1 MGRKMIPDKYQEYV
15 TSNIE
20 FPKECPVCHG
30 ELNVL
35 DNGMVCCVNPACP
48 QKIVHKFANFFDVLA
63 VDGAGDSCVSALVN
77 EGGMKRIPELI
88 SDAVSGG
95 NGLSMAMKSQVN
107 GAKLRKNMLGAMNEP
122 ISMSK
127 FLSLF
132 DFDGFSEAKLS
143 GLEALEVFSE
153 WYDNPLSTMATLRS
167 YTPAKMAMLVIH
179 GFSAYEVKLN
189 LFTQMFELLDEITGT
204 LELGTFTFKR
214 PVEMDA
220 LGGLSFCFTGAMEY
234 NRDDLERTVKAFG
247 GQVKGSVSAKLDY
260 LVQAD
265 ENSTSTKS
273 KKAKQLGVKII
284 TPEKFFT
291 LLKENGVNTIL

>member
-1 MGRKMIPDKYQEYV
+1 MIPEKYKEYV
-15 TSNIE
+15 ASNIA

-35 DNGMVCCVNPACP
+35 DNGMVCCVNPSCP

-63 VDGAGDSCVSALVN
+63 IDGAGDSCVSALVN
-77 EGGMKRIPELI
+77 EVGMKKIPELI

-95 NGLSMAMKSQVN
+95 NGLAKAMNSQVN
-107 GAKLRKNMLGAMNEP
+107 GAKLRKNMLAAMNEP

-143 GLEALEVFSE
+143 GLERLEVFGG
-153 WYDNPLSTMATLRS
+153 WYDNPISTLATIRS
-167 YTPAKMAMLVIH
+167 YTPEKLAMLVIP

-189 LFTQMFELLDEITGT
+189 LFAQMFDAIDEITGT
-204 LELGTFTFKR
+204 VELGKFTFKKS
-214 PVEMDA
+214 VEMDA

-247 GQVKGSVSAKLDY
+247 GLVKGSVSAKLDY

-284 TPEKFFT
+284 TPEKFFA
-291 LLKENGVNTIL
+291 LLKEKGVNTIL

>member
-1 MGRKMIPDKYQEYV
+1 MIPEKYKEYV
-15 TSNIE
+15 ASNIA

-30 ELNVL
+30 ELKVL

-48 QKIVHKFANFFDVLA
+48 QKIVHKFANFFEVLA
-63 VDGAGDSCVSALVN
+63 VDGAGESCVSALVN
-77 EGGMKRIPELI
+77 EVGMKRIPELI
-88 SDAVSGG
+88 SDAISGG
-95 NGLSMAMKSQVN
+95 NGLSAAMNSQVN
-107 GAKLRKNMLGAMNEP
+107 GAKLRKNMLAAMNEP

-143 GLEALEVFSE
+143 GLERLEVFGG
-153 WYDNPLSTMATLRS
+153 WYDNPLGTLATLRS
-167 YTPAKMAMLVIH
+167 YTPEKLSMLVIP

-189 LFTQMFELLDEITGT
+189 LFTQMFDCLDEITGT
-204 LELGTFTFKR
+204 VEMGKFTFKR
-214 PVEMDA
+214 SVEMDA

-234 NRDDLERTVKAFG
+234 NRDDLERTVKAYG
-247 GQVKGSVSAKLDY
+247 GLVKGSVSAKLDY

-284 TPEKFFT
+284 TPEKFFA
-291 LLKENGVNTIL
+291 LLKEKGVNTIL

>member
-1 MGRKMIPDKYQEYV
+1 MVPEKYKEYV
-15 TSNIE
+15 ASNIE

-35 DNGMVCCVNPACP
+35 DNGMVCCVNPSCP
-48 QKIVHKFANFFDVLA
+48 QKIVHKLANFFDVLA
-63 VDGAGDSCVSALVN
+63 IDGAGESCVSALVN
-77 EGGMKRIPELI
+77 EVGMKRIPELI
-88 SDAVSGG
+88 SDAISGG
-95 NGLSMAMKSQVN
+95 NGLSAAMKSQVN
-107 GAKLRKNMLGAMNEP
+107 GAKLRKNMLSAMNEP

-143 GLEALEVFSE
+143 GLERLEVFGG
-153 WYDNPLSTMATLRS
+153 WYDNPLGTLATLRS
-167 YTPAKMAMLVIH
+167 YTPEKLSMLAIP

-189 LFTQMFELLDEITGT
+189 LFTQVFDCLDEITGT
-204 LELGTFTFKR
+204 VEMGKFTFKKS
-214 PVEMDA
+214 VEMDA

-234 NRDDLERTVKAFG
+234 NRDDLERTVKAYG
-247 GQVKGSVSAKLDY
+247 GLVKGSVSAKLDY

-284 TPEKFFT
+284 TPEKFFA
-291 LLKENGVNTIL
+291 LLKEKGVNTIL

>member
-1 MGRKMIPDKYQEYV
+1 MVPEKYKEYV
-15 TSNIE
+15 ASNIA
-20 FPKECPVCHG
+20 FPTECPVCHS

-35 DNGMVCCVNPACP
+35 DNGMVCCVNQSCP
-48 QKIVHKFANFFDVLA
+48 QKIVHKFANFFDVLE
-63 VDGAGDSCVSALVN
+63 VDGAGESCVSALVN
-77 EGGMKRIPELI
+77 ECCMKRIPEVI
-88 SDAVSGG
+88 SDAIFHGASI
-95 NGLSMAMKSQVN
+95 SMAMKSQVN
-107 GAKLRKNMLGAMNEP
+107 GAKLCKNLLAALAKP

-143 GLEALEVFSE
+143 GLETLELFGG
-153 WYDNPLSTMATLRS
+153 WYENPLSTMATFHS
-167 YTPAKMAMLVIH
+167 FTPEKLATLSIS

-189 LFTQMFELLDEITGT
+189 LFTQMLDAYDEIVAV
-204 LELGTFTFKR
+204 LEMGKFTFKK

-220 LGGLSFCFTGAMEY
+220 LGGMSFCFTGAMEY
-234 NRDDLERTVKAFG
+234 NRDDLERTVKTYG

-284 TPEKFFT
+284 TPEKFFA
-291 LLKENGVNTIL
+291 LLKEKGVNSIL

>member
-1 MGRKMIPDKYQEYV
+1 MIPEKYKEYV
-15 TSNIE
+15 TSDIA

-35 DNGMVCCVNPACP
+35 DNGMVCCVNPSCP

-63 VDGAGDSCVSALVN
+63 IDGAGDSCVSALVN
-77 EGGMKRIPELI
+77 EVGMKKIPELI

-95 NGLSMAMKSQVN
+95 NGLSKAMNSQVN
-107 GAKLRKNMLGAMNEP
+107 GAKLRKNMLAAMNEP

-143 GLEALEVFSE
+143 GLERLEAFGG
-153 WYDNPLSTMATLRS
+153 WYDNPMSTLATIRS
-167 YTPAKMAMLVIH
+167 YTPEKLAMLVIP

-189 LFTQMFELLDEITGT
+189 LFTQVFDAIDEITET
-204 LELGTFTFKR
+204 VELGKFTFKKS
-214 PVEMDA
+214 VEMDA

-247 GQVKGSVSAKLDY
+247 GLVKGSVSAKLDY

-284 TPEKFFT
+284 TPEKFFG
-291 LLKENGVNTIL
+291 LLKEKGVNTIL

>member
-1 MGRKMIPDKYQEYV
+1 MVPEKYKEYV
-15 TSNIE
+15 ASNIE

-35 DNGMVCCVNPACP
+35 DNGMVCCVNPSCP
-48 QKIVHKFANFFDVLA
+48 QKIVHKLANFFDVLA
-63 VDGAGDSCVSALVN
+63 IDGAGESCVSALVN
-77 EGGMKRIPELI
+77 EVGMKRIPELI
-88 SDAVSGG
+88 SDAISGG
-95 NGLSMAMKSQVN
+95 NGLSAAMKSQVN
-107 GAKLRKNMLGAMNEP
+107 GAKLRKNMLAAMNEP

-143 GLEALEVFSE
+143 GLERLEVFGG
-153 WYDNPLSTMATLRS
+153 WYDNPLGTLATLRS
-167 YTPAKMAMLVIH
+167 YTPEKLAMLVIP

-189 LFTQMFELLDEITGT
+189 LFTQMFDCLDEITGT
-204 LELGTFTFKR
+204 VEMGKFTFKKS
-214 PVEMDA
+214 VEMDA

-234 NRDDLERTVKAFG
+234 NRDDLERTVKAYG
-247 GQVKGSVSAKLDY
+247 GLVKGSVSAKLDY

-284 TPEKFFT
+284 TPEKFFA
-291 LLKENGVNTIL
+291 LLKEKGVNTIL

>member
-1 MGRKMIPDKYQEYV
+1 MIPEKYKEYV
-15 TSNIE
+15 ASNIA

-35 DNGMVCCVNPACP
+35 DNGMVCCVNPSCP

-63 VDGAGDSCVSALVN
+63 IDGAGDSCVSALVN
-77 EGGMKRIPELI
+77 EVGMKKIPELI

-95 NGLSMAMKSQVN
+95 NGLSKAMNSQVN
-107 GAKLRKNMLGAMNEP
+107 GAKLRKNMLAAMNEP

-143 GLEALEVFSE
+143 GLERLEVFGG
-153 WYDNPLSTMATLRS
+153 WYDNPMSTLATIRS
-167 YTPAKMAMLVIH
+167 YTPEKLAMLVIP

-189 LFTQMFELLDEITGT
+189 LFTQMFDAIDEITGT
-204 LELGTFTFKR
+204 VELGKFTFKKS
-214 PVEMDA
+214 VEMDA

-247 GQVKGSVSAKLDY
+247 GLVKGSVSAKLDY

-284 TPEKFFT
+284 TPEKFFA
-291 LLKENGVNTIL
+291 LLKEKGVNTIL

>member
-1 MGRKMIPDKYQEYV
+1 MVPEKYKEYV
-15 TSNIE
+15 ASNIE

-35 DNGMVCCVNPACP
+35 DNGMVCCVNPSCP

-63 VDGAGDSCVSALVN
+63 IDGAGESCVSALVN
-77 EGGMKRIPELI
+77 EVGMKRIPELI
-88 SDAVSGG
+88 SDAISGG
-95 NGLSMAMKSQVN
+95 NGLSAAMKSQVN
-107 GAKLRKNMLGAMNEP
+107 GAKLRKNMLAAMNEP

-143 GLEALEVFSE
+143 GLERLEVFGG
-153 WYDNPLSTMATLRS
+153 WYDNPLGTLATLRS
-167 YTPAKMAMLVIH
+167 YTPEKLSMLVIP

-189 LFTQMFELLDEITGT
+189 LFTQVFDCLDEITGT
-204 LELGTFTFKR
+204 VEMGKFTFKKS
-214 PVEMDA
+214 VEMDA
-220 LGGLSFCFTGAMEY
+220 LGGMSFCFTGAMEY
-234 NRDDLERTVKAFG
+234 NRDDLERTVKAYG
-247 GQVKGSVSAKLDY
+247 GLVKGSVSAKLDY

-284 TPEKFFT
+284 TPEKFFA

>member
-1 MGRKMIPDKYQEYV
+1 MIPEKYKEYV
-15 TSNIE
+15 ASNIA

-35 DNGMVCCVNPACP
+35 DNGMVCCVNPSCP

-63 VDGAGDSCVSALVN
+63 IDGAGDSCVSALVN
-77 EGGMKRIPELI
+77 EVGMKKIPELI
-88 SDAVSGG
+88 YDAVSGG
-95 NGLSMAMKSQVN
+95 NGLAKAMNSQVN
-107 GAKLRKNMLGAMNEP
+107 GAKLRKNMLAAMNEP

-143 GLEALEVFSE
+143 GLERLEVFGG
-153 WYDNPLSTMATLRS
+153 WYDNPMSTLATIRS
-167 YTPAKMAMLVIH
+167 YTPEKLAMLVIP

-189 LFTQMFELLDEITGT
+189 LFTQMFDAIDEITGT
-204 LELGTFTFKR
+204 VELGKFTFKKS
-214 PVEMDA
+214 VEMDA

-247 GQVKGSVSAKLDY
+247 GLVKGSVSAKLDY

-284 TPEKFFT
+284 TPEKFFA
-291 LLKENGVNTIL
+291 LLKEKGVNTIL

>member
-1 MGRKMIPDKYQEYV
+1 MIPEKYKEYV
-15 TSNIE
+15 ASNIA

-35 DNGMVCCVNPACP
+35 DNGMVCCVNPSCP

-63 VDGAGDSCVSALVN
+63 IDGAGDSCVSSLVN
-77 EGGMKRIPELI
+77 EVGMKKIPELI

-95 NGLSMAMKSQVN
+95 NGLSKAMNSQVN
-107 GAKLRKNMLGAMNEP
+107 GAKLRKNMLAAMNEP

-143 GLEALEVFSE
+143 GLERLEVFGG
-153 WYDNPLSTMATLRS
+153 WYDNPMSTLATIRS
-167 YTPAKMAMLVIH
+167 YTPEKLAMLVIP

-189 LFTQMFELLDEITGT
+189 LFTQMFDAIDEITGT
-204 LELGTFTFKR
+204 VELGKFTFKKS
-214 PVEMDA
+214 VEMDA

-247 GQVKGSVSAKLDY
+247 GLVKGSVSAKLDY

-284 TPEKFFT
+284 TPEKFFA
-291 LLKENGVNTIL
+291 LLKEKGVNTIL

>member
-1 MGRKMIPDKYQEYV
+1 MIPEKYKEYV
-15 TSNIE
+15 ASNIA

-30 ELNVL
+30 ELKVL
-35 DNGMVCCVNPACP
+35 DNGMVCCVKPACP
-48 QKIVHKFANFFDVLA
+48 QKIVHKFANFFEVLA
-63 VDGAGDSCVSALVN
+63 VDGAGESCVSALVN
-77 EGGMKRIPELI
+77 EVGMKRIPELI
-88 SDAVSGG
+88 SDAISGG
-95 NGLSMAMKSQVN
+95 NGLSAAMKSQVN
-107 GAKLRKNMLGAMNEP
+107 GAKLRKNMLAAMNEP

-143 GLEALEVFSE
+143 GLERLEVFGG
-153 WYDNPLSTMATLRS
+153 WYDNPLGTLATLRS
-167 YTPAKMAMLVIH
+167 YTPEKLSMLVIP

-189 LFTQMFELLDEITGT
+189 LFTQMFDCLDEITGT
-204 LELGTFTFKR
+204 VEMGKFTFKKS
-214 PVEMDA
+214 VEMDA

-234 NRDDLERTVKAFG
+234 NRDDLERTVKAYG
-247 GQVKGSVSAKLDY
+247 GLVKGSVSAKLDY

-284 TPEKFFT
+284 TPEKFFA
-291 LLKENGVNTIL
+291 LLKEKGVNTIL

>member
-1 MGRKMIPDKYQEYV
+1 MIPEKYKEYV
-15 TSNIE
+15 TSNIA

-35 DNGMVCCVNPACP
+35 DNGMVCCVNPSCP

-63 VDGAGDSCVSALVN
+63 IDGAGDSCVSALVN
-77 EGGMKRIPELI
+77 EVGMKKIPELI

-95 NGLSMAMKSQVN
+95 NGLSKAMNSQVN
-107 GAKLRKNMLGAMNEP
+107 GAKLRKNMLAAMNEP

-143 GLEALEVFSE
+143 GLERLEVFGG
-153 WYDNPLSTMATLRS
+153 WYDNPMSTLATIRS
-167 YTPAKMAMLVIH
+167 YTPEKLAMLVIP

-189 LFTQMFELLDEITGT
+189 LFTQMFDAIDEITGT
-204 LELGTFTFKR
+204 VELGKFTFKKS
-214 PVEMDA
+214 VEMDV

-247 GQVKGSVSAKLDY
+247 GLVKGSVSAKLDY

-284 TPEKFFT
+284 TPEKFFG
-291 LLKENGVNTIL
+291 LLKEKGVNTIL

>member
-1 MGRKMIPDKYQEYV
+1 MVPEKYKEYV
-15 TSNIE
+15 ASNIE

-35 DNGMVCCVNPACP
+35 DNGMVCCVNPSCP

-63 VDGAGDSCVSALVN
+63 IDGAGESCVSALVN
-77 EGGMKRIPELI
+77 EVGMKRIPELI
-88 SDAVSGG
+88 SDAISGG
-95 NGLSMAMKSQVN
+95 NGLSAAMKSQVN
-107 GAKLRKNMLGAMNEP
+107 GAKLRKNMLAAMNEP

-143 GLEALEVFSE
+143 GLERIEVFGG
-153 WYDNPLSTMATLRS
+153 WYDNPLGTLATLRS
-167 YTPAKMAMLVIH
+167 YTPEKLSMLAIP

-189 LFTQMFELLDEITGT
+189 LFTQVFDCLDEITGT
-204 LELGTFTFKR
+204 VEMGKFTFKKS
-214 PVEMDA
+214 VEMDA

-234 NRDDLERTVKAFG
+234 NRDDLERTVKAYG
-247 GQVKGSVSAKLDY
+247 GLVKGSVSAKLDY

-284 TPEKFFT
+284 TPEKFFA
-291 LLKENGVNTIL
+291 LLKEKGVNTIL

>member
-1 MGRKMIPDKYQEYV
+1 MIPEKYKEYV
-15 TSNIE
+15 ATNIE

-35 DNGMVCCVNPACP
+35 DNGMVCCVNPSCP

-63 VDGAGDSCVSALVN
+63 IDGAGDSCVSALVN
-77 EGGMKRIPELI
+77 EVGMKRIPELI

-95 NGLSMAMKSQVN
+95 NGLSKAMNSQVN
-107 GAKLRKNMLGAMNEP
+107 GAKLRKNMLAAMNEP

-143 GLEALEVFSE
+143 GLERLEVFGG
-153 WYDNPLSTMATLRS
+153 WYDNPMSTLATIRS
-167 YTPAKMAMLVIH
+167 YTPEKLAMLVIP

-189 LFTQMFELLDEITGT
+189 LFTQMFDAIDEIEGT
-204 LELGTFTFKR
+204 VELGKFTFKKS
-214 PVEMDA
+214 VEMDA

-234 NRDDLERTVKAFG
+234 NREDLERTVKAFG

-284 TPEKFFT
+284 TPEKFFA
-291 LLKENGVNTIL
+291 LLKEKGVNTIL

>member
-1 MGRKMIPDKYQEYV
+1 MVPEKYKEYV
-15 TSNIE
+15 ASNIE

-35 DNGMVCCVNPACP
+35 DNGMVCCVNPSCP

-63 VDGAGDSCVSALVN
+63 IDGAGESCVSALVN
-77 EGGMKRIPELI
+77 EVGMKRIPELI
-88 SDAVSGG
+88 SDAISGG
-95 NGLSMAMKSQVN
+95 NGLSAAMKSQVN
-107 GAKLRKNMLGAMNEP
+107 GAKLRKNMLAAMNEP

-143 GLEALEVFSE
+143 GLERLEVFCG
-153 WYDNPLSTMATLRS
+153 WYDNPLGTLATLRS
-167 YTPAKMAMLVIH
+167 YTPEKLSMLAIP

-189 LFTQMFELLDEITGT
+189 LFTQVFDCLDEITGT
-204 LELGTFTFKR
+204 VEMGKFTFKKS
-214 PVEMDA
+214 VELDA
-220 LGGLSFCFTGAMEY
+220 LGGRSFCFTGAMEY
-234 NRDDLERTVKAFG
+234 NRDDLERTVKAYG
-247 GQVKGSVSAKLDY
+247 GLVKGSVSAKLDY

-284 TPEKFFT
+284 TPEKFFA
-291 LLKENGVNTIL
+291 LLKEKGVNTIL

>member
-1 MGRKMIPDKYQEYV
+1 MVPEKYKEYV
-15 TSNIE
+15 ASNIE
-20 FPKECPVCHG
+20 FPKECPVCHS

-35 DNGMVCCVNPACP
+35 DNGMVCCVNPSCP

-63 VDGAGDSCVSALVN
+63 IDGAGESCVSALVN
-77 EGGMKRIPELI
+77 EVGMKRIPELI
-88 SDAVSGG
+88 SDAISGG
-95 NGLSMAMKSQVN
+95 NGLSAAMKSQVN
-107 GAKLRKNMLGAMNEP
+107 GAKLRKNMLAAMNEP

-143 GLEALEVFSE
+143 GLERLEVFGG
-153 WYDNPLSTMATLRS
+153 WYDNPLGTLATLRS
-167 YTPAKMAMLVIH
+167 YTPEKLSMLAIP

-189 LFTQMFELLDEITGT
+189 LFTQVFECLDEITGT
-204 LELGTFTFKR
+204 VEMGKFTFKKS
-214 PVEMDA
+214 VELDA

-234 NRDDLERTVKAFG
+234 NRDDLERTVKAYG
-247 GQVKGSVSAKLDY
+247 GLVKGSVSAKLDY

-284 TPEKFFT
+284 TPEKFFA
-291 LLKENGVNTIL
+291 LLKEKGVNTIL

>member
-1 MGRKMIPDKYQEYV
+1 MVPEKYKEYV
-15 TSNIE
+15 ASNIE

-35 DNGMVCCVNPACP
+35 DNGMVCCVNPSCP

-63 VDGAGDSCVSALVN
+63 IDGAGESCVSALVN
-77 EGGMKRIPELI
+77 EVGMKRIPELI
-88 SDAVSGG
+88 SDAISGG
-95 NGLSMAMKSQVN
+95 NGLSAAMKSQVN
-107 GAKLRKNMLGAMNEP
+107 GSKLRKNMLAAMNEP

-143 GLEALEVFSE
+143 GLERLEVFGG
-153 WYDNPLSTMATLRS
+153 WYDNPLGTLATLRS
-167 YTPAKMAMLVIH
+167 YTPEKLSMLVIP

-189 LFTQMFELLDEITGT
+189 LFTQVFDCLDEIAATVEMGK
-204 LELGTFTFKR
+204 FTFKK

-220 LGGLSFCFTGAMEY
+220 LGGMSFCFTGAMEY
-234 NRDDLERTVKAFG
+234 NRDDLERTVKAYG
-247 GQVKGSVSAKLDY
+247 GLVKGSVSAKLDY

-284 TPEKFFT
+284 TPEKFFV
-291 LLKENGVNTIL
+291 LLKEKGVNTIL

>member
-1 MGRKMIPDKYQEYV
+1 MIPEKYKEYV
-15 TSNIE
+15 ASNIA

-35 DNGMVCCVNPACP
+35 DNGMVCCVNPSCP

-63 VDGAGDSCVSALVN
+63 IDGAGDSCVSALVN
-77 EGGMKRIPELI
+77 EVGMKKIPELI

-95 NGLSMAMKSQVN
+95 NGLSKAMNSQVN
-107 GAKLRKNMLGAMNEP
+107 GAKLRKNMLAAMNEP
-122 ISMSK
+122 IFMSK

-143 GLEALEVFSE
+143 GLERLEVFGG
-153 WYDNPLSTMATLRS
+153 WYDNPMSTLATIRS
-167 YTPAKMAMLVIH
+167 YTPEKLAMLVIP

-189 LFTQMFELLDEITGT
+189 LFTQMFDAIDEITGT
-204 LELGTFTFKR
+204 VELGKFTFKKS
-214 PVEMDA
+214 VEMDA

-247 GQVKGSVSAKLDY
+247 GLVKGSVSAKLDY

-284 TPEKFFT
+284 TPEKFFA
-291 LLKENGVNTIL
+291 LLKEKGVNTIL

>member
-1 MGRKMIPDKYQEYV
+1 MVPEKYKEYV
-15 TSNIE
+15 ASNIE

-35 DNGMVCCVNPACP
+35 DNGMVCCVNPSCP

-63 VDGAGDSCVSALVN
+63 IDGAGESCVSAIVN
-77 EGGMKRIPELI
+77 EVGMKRIPELI
-88 SDAVSGG
+88 SDAISGG
-95 NGLSMAMKSQVN
+95 NGLSAAMKSQVN
-107 GAKLRKNMLGAMNEP
+107 GAKLRKNMLAAMNEP

-143 GLEALEVFSE
+143 GLERLEVFSG
-153 WYDNPLSTMATLRS
+153 WYDNPLGTLATLRS
-167 YTPAKMAMLVIH
+167 YTPEKLSMLAIP

-189 LFTQMFELLDEITGT
+189 LFTQVFDCLDEITGT
-204 LELGTFTFKR
+204 VEMGKFTFKKS
-214 PVEMDA
+214 VEMDA

-234 NRDDLERTVKAFG
+234 NRDDLERTVKAYG
-247 GQVKGSVSAKLDY
+247 GLVKGSVSAKLDY

-284 TPEKFFT
+284 TPEKFFA
-291 LLKENGVNTIL
+291 LLKEKGVNTIL

>member
-1 MGRKMIPDKYQEYV
+1 MIPEKYKEYV
-15 TSNIE
+15 ASNIA

-35 DNGMVCCVNPACP
+35 DNGMVCCVNPSCP

-63 VDGAGDSCVSALVN
+63 IDGAGDSCVSALVN
-77 EGGMKRIPELI
+77 EVGMKKIPELI

-95 NGLSMAMKSQVN
+95 NGLAKAMNSQVN
-107 GAKLRKNMLGAMNEP
+107 GAKLRKNMLAAMNEP

-143 GLEALEVFSE
+143 GLERLEVFGG
-153 WYDNPLSTMATLRS
+153 WYDNPISTLATIRS
-167 YTPAKMAMLVIH
+167 YTPEKLAMLVIP

-189 LFTQMFELLDEITGT
+189 LFTQMFDAIDEITGT
-204 LELGTFTFKR
+204 VELGKFTFKKS
-214 PVEMDA
+214 VEMDA

-247 GQVKGSVSAKLDY
+247 GLVKGSVSAKLDY

-284 TPEKFFT
+284 TPEKFFA
-291 LLKENGVNTIL
+291 LLKEKGVNTIL

>member
-1 MGRKMIPDKYQEYV
+1 MIPEKYKEYV
-15 TSNIE
+15 ASNIA

-35 DNGMVCCVNPACP
+35 DNGMVCCVNPSCP

-63 VDGAGDSCVSALVN
+63 IDGAGDSCVSALVN
-77 EGGMKRIPELI
+77 EVGMKKIPELI

-95 NGLSMAMKSQVN
+95 NGLSKAMNSQVN
-107 GAKLRKNMLGAMNEP
+107 GVKLRKNMLAAMNEP

-143 GLEALEVFSE
+143 GLERLEVFGG
-153 WYDNPLSTMATLRS
+153 WYDNPMSTLATIRS
-167 YTPAKMAMLVIH
+167 YTPEKLAMLVIP

-189 LFTQMFELLDEITGT
+189 LFTQMFDAIDEITGT
-204 LELGTFTFKR
+204 VELGKFTFKKS
-214 PVEMDA
+214 VEMDA

-247 GQVKGSVSAKLDY
+247 GLVKGSVSAKLDY

-284 TPEKFFT
+284 TPEKFFA
-291 LLKENGVNTIL
+291 LLKEKGVNTIL

>member
-1 MGRKMIPDKYQEYV
+1 MVPEKYKEYV
-15 TSNIE
+15 ASNIE

-35 DNGMVCCVNPACP
+35 DNGMVCCVNPSCP
-48 QKIVHKFANFFDVLA
+48 QKIVHKFANFFEVLA
-63 VDGAGDSCVSALVN
+63 VDGAGESCVSALVN
-77 EGGMKRIPELI
+77 EVGMKRIPELI
-88 SDAVSGG
+88 SDAISGG
-95 NGLSMAMKSQVN
+95 NGLSAAMKSQVN
-107 GAKLRKNMLGAMNEP
+107 GAKLRKNMLAAMNEP

-143 GLEALEVFSE
+143 GLERLEVFGG
-153 WYDNPLSTMATLRS
+153 WYDNPLGTLATLRS
-167 YTPAKMAMLVIH
+167 YTPEKLSMLVIP

-189 LFTQMFELLDEITGT
+189 LFTQVFDCLDEITGT
-204 LELGTFTFKR
+204 VEMGKFTFKKS
-214 PVEMDA
+214 VEMDA
-220 LGGLSFCFTGAMEY
+220 LGGMSFCFTGAMEY
-234 NRDDLERTVKAFG
+234 NRDDLERTVKAYG
-247 GQVKGSVSAKLDY
+247 GLVKGSVSAKLDY

-284 TPEKFFT
+284 TPEKFFA
-291 LLKENGVNTIL
+291 LLKEKGVNTIL

>member
-1 MGRKMIPDKYQEYV
+1 MIPEKYKDYV
-15 TSNIE
+15 STNIS

-48 QKIVHKFANFFDVLA
+48 QKIVHKFANFFDVMEI
-63 VDGAGDSCVSALVN
+63 DGAGESCVSALVN
-77 EGGMKRIPELI
+77 EMRMKRIPELI
-88 SDAVSGG
+88 YDAIAGG
-95 NGLSMAMKSQVN
+95 TNMSLAMKSQVN
-107 GAKLRKNMLGAMNEP
+107 GAKLRKNMLAAMEKP
-122 ISMSK
+122 ISMAK
-127 FLSLF
+127 FLALF

-143 GLEALEVFSE
+143 GLETLEVFSG
-153 WYDNPLSTMATLRS
+153 WYDNPLTTLATLRS
-167 YTPAKMAMLVIH
+167 YTPEKLSMLAIP

-189 LFTQMFELLDEITGT
+189 LFTQLFDSLDEITGT
-204 LELGTFTFKR
+204 VETGKFIFKK

-220 LGGLSFCFTGAMEY
+220 LGGMSFCFTGAMEY
-234 NRDDLERTVKAFG
+234 NRDDLERTVKTYG
-247 GQVKGSVSAKLDY
+247 GVVKGSVSAKLDY

-284 TPEKFFT
+284 TPEKFFA
-291 LLKENGVNTIL
+291 LLKERGVTSIL

>member
-1 MGRKMIPDKYQEYV
+1 MVPEKYKEYV
-15 TSNIE
+15 ASNIE
-20 FPKECPVCHG
+20 FPKECTVCHG

-35 DNGMVCCVNPACP
+35 DNGMVCCVNPSCP
-48 QKIVHKFANFFDVLA
+48 QKIVHKLANFFDVLA
-63 VDGAGDSCVSALVN
+63 IDGAGESCVSALVN
-77 EGGMKRIPELI
+77 EVGMKRIPELI
-88 SDAVSGG
+88 SDAISGG
-95 NGLSMAMKSQVN
+95 NGLSAAMKSQVN
-107 GAKLRKNMLGAMNEP
+107 GAKLRKNMLAAMNEP

-143 GLEALEVFSE
+143 GLERLEVFGG
-153 WYDNPLSTMATLRS
+153 WYDNPLGTLATLRS
-167 YTPAKMAMLVIH
+167 YTPEKLSMLAIP

-189 LFTQMFELLDEITGT
+189 MFTQVFNFLDEITGT
-204 LELGTFTFKR
+204 LELGKFSFKK

-220 LGGLSFCFTGAMEY
+220 LGGMSFCFTGAMEY

-247 GQVKGSVSAKLDY
+247 GQVKGSVSAKLDF

-273 KKAKQLGVKII
+273 KKAKQLGVTII
-284 TPEKFFT
+284 TPEKFFA

>member
-1 MGRKMIPDKYQEYV
+1 MIPEKYKEYV
-15 TSNIE
+15 ASNIA

-35 DNGMVCCVNPACP
+35 DNGMVCCVNPSCP

-63 VDGAGDSCVSALVN
+63 IDGAGDSCVSALVN
-77 EGGMKRIPELI
+77 EVGMKKIPELI
-88 SDAVSGG
+88 YDAVSGG
-95 NGLSMAMKSQVN
+95 NGLSKAMNSQVN
-107 GAKLRKNMLGAMNEP
+107 GAKLRKNMLAAMNEP

-143 GLEALEVFSE
+143 GLERLEVFGG
-153 WYDNPLSTMATLRS
+153 WYDNPMSTLATIRS
-167 YTPAKMAMLVIH
+167 YTPEKLAMLVIP

-189 LFTQMFELLDEITGT
+189 LFTQMFDAIDEITGT
-204 LELGTFTFKR
+204 VELGKFTFKKS
-214 PVEMDA
+214 VEMDA

-247 GQVKGSVSAKLDY
+247 GLVKGSVSAKLDY

-284 TPEKFFT
+284 TPEKFFA
-291 LLKENGVNTIL
+291 LLKEKGVNTIL

>member
-1 MGRKMIPDKYQEYV
+1 MVPEKYKEYV
-15 TSNIE
+15 ASNIE

-35 DNGMVCCVNPACP
+35 DNGMVCCVNPSCP
-48 QKIVHKFANFFDVLA
+48 QKIVHKFANFFEVLA
-63 VDGAGDSCVSALVN
+63 VDGAGESCVSALVN
-77 EGGMKRIPELI
+77 EVGMKRIPELI
-88 SDAVSGG
+88 SDAISGG
-95 NGLSMAMKSQVN
+95 NGLSAAMKSQVN
-107 GAKLRKNMLGAMNEP
+107 GAKLRKNMLAAMNEP

-143 GLEALEVFSE
+143 GLERIEVFGG
-153 WYDNPLSTMATLRS
+153 WYDNPLGTLATLRS
-167 YTPAKMAMLVIH
+167 YTPEKLAMLVIP

-189 LFTQMFELLDEITGT
+189 LFTQVFDCLDEITGT
-204 LELGTFTFKR
+204 VEMGKFTFKKS
-214 PVEMDA
+214 VEMDA
-220 LGGLSFCFTGAMEY
+220 LGGMSFCFTGAMEY
-234 NRDDLERTVKAFG
+234 NRDDLERTVKAYG
-247 GQVKGSVSAKLDY
+247 GLVKGSVSAKLDY

-284 TPEKFFT
+284 TPEKFFA
-291 LLKENGVNTIL
+291 LLKEKGVNTIL

>member
-1 MGRKMIPDKYQEYV
+1 MIPEKYKEYV

-20 FPKECPVCHG
+20 FPKECPVCHS

-35 DNGMVCCVNPACP
+35 DNGMVCCVNPSCP
-48 QKIVHKFANFFDVLA
+48 KKIVHKFANFFDVLA
-63 VDGAGDSCVSALVN
+63 IDGAGDSCVSSLVN
-77 EGGMKRIPELI
+77 EVGMKTITELI
-88 SDAVSGG
+88 SDTISGG
-95 NGLSMAMKSQVN
+95 HGLATAMKSKVN
-107 GAKLRKNMLGAMNEP
+107 GTKLRKNILSALNEP

-143 GLEALEVFSE
+143 GLETLDVFRG
-153 WYDNPLSTMATLRS
+153 WYNLPLVTMSTLRS
-167 YTPAKMAMLVIH
+167 YTPEKLAMIIIP
-179 GFSAYEVKLN
+179 GFSAYDVKLN
-189 LFTQMFELLDEITGT
+189 LFTQMFNFIDEIMGT
-204 LELGTFTFKR
+204 IELGQFTFKK

-220 LGGLSFCFTGAMEY
+220 LGGISFCFTGAMEY

-273 KKAKQLGVKII
+273 KKANQLGVKII
-284 TPEKFFT
+284 TPEKFLA

>member
-1 MGRKMIPDKYQEYV
+1 MVPEKYREYV
-15 TSNIE
+15 ASNIE

-35 DNGMVCCVNPACP
+35 DNGMVCCVNPSCP

-63 VDGAGDSCVSALVN
+63 IDGAGESCVSALVN
-77 EGGMKRIPELI
+77 EVGMKRIPELI
-88 SDAVSGG
+88 SDAISGG
-95 NGLSMAMKSQVN
+95 NGLSAAMKSQVN
-107 GAKLRKNMLGAMNEP
+107 GAKLRKNMLAAMNEP

-143 GLEALEVFSE
+143 GLERLEVFGG
-153 WYDNPLSTMATLRS
+153 WYDNPLGTLATLRS
-167 YTPAKMAMLVIH
+167 YTPEKLSMLVIP

-189 LFTQMFELLDEITGT
+189 LFTQVFDCLDEITGT
-204 LELGTFTFKR
+204 VEMGKFTFKKS
-214 PVEMDA
+214 VEMDA
-220 LGGLSFCFTGAMEY
+220 LGGMSFCFTGAMEY
-234 NRDDLERTVKAFG
+234 NRDDLERTVKAYG
-247 GQVKGSVSAKLDY
+247 GLVKGSVSAKLDY

-284 TPEKFFT
+284 TPEKFFA
-291 LLKENGVNTIL
+291 LLKEKGVNTIL

>member
-1 MGRKMIPDKYQEYV
+1 MVPEKYKEYV
-15 TSNIE
+15 ASNIE
-20 FPKECPVCHG
+20 FPKECPVCHS

-35 DNGMVCCVNPACP
+35 DNGMVCCVNPSCP
-48 QKIVHKFANFFDVLA
+48 QKIVHKFANFFEVLA
-63 VDGAGDSCVSALVN
+63 VDGAGESCVSALVN
-77 EGGMKRIPELI
+77 EVGMKRIPELI
-88 SDAVSGG
+88 SDAISGG
-95 NGLSMAMKSQVN
+95 NGLSAAMKSQVN
-107 GAKLRKNMLGAMNEP
+107 GAKLRKNMLAAMNEP

-143 GLEALEVFSE
+143 GLERLEVFGG
-153 WYDNPLSTMATLRS
+153 WYDNPLGTLATLRS
-167 YTPAKMAMLVIH
+167 YTPEKLSMLAIP

-189 LFTQMFELLDEITGT
+189 LFTQVFDCLDEITGT
-204 LELGTFTFKR
+204 VEMGKFTFKKS
-214 PVEMDA
+214 VEMDA

-234 NRDDLERTVKAFG
+234 NRDDLERTVKAYG
-247 GQVKGSVSAKLDY
+247 GLVKGSVSAKLDY

-284 TPEKFFT
+284 TPEKFFA
-291 LLKENGVNTIL
+291 LLKEKGVNTIL

>member
-1 MGRKMIPDKYQEYV
+1 MIPEKYKEYV
-15 TSNIE
+15 ASNIA

-30 ELNVL
+30 ELKVL

-48 QKIVHKFANFFDVLA
+48 QKIVHKFANFFEVLA
-63 VDGAGDSCVSALVN
+63 VDGAGESCVSALVN
-77 EGGMKRIPELI
+77 EVGMKRIPELI
-88 SDAVSGG
+88 SDAISGG
-95 NGLSMAMKSQVN
+95 NGLSAAMKSQVN
-107 GAKLRKNMLGAMNEP
+107 GAKLRKNMLAAMNEP

-143 GLEALEVFSE
+143 GLERLEVFGG
-153 WYDNPLSTMATLRS
+153 WYDNPLGTLATLRS
-167 YTPAKMAMLVIH
+167 YTPEKLSMLVIP

-189 LFTQMFELLDEITGT
+189 LFTQMFDCLDEITGT
-204 LELGTFTFKR
+204 VEMGKFTFKKS
-214 PVEMDA
+214 VEMDA

-234 NRDDLERTVKAFG
+234 NREDLERTVKAYG
-247 GQVKGSVSAKLDY
+247 GLVKGSVSAKLDY

-284 TPEKFFT
+284 TPEKFFA
-291 LLKENGVNTIL
+291 LLKEKGVNTIL

>member
-1 MGRKMIPDKYQEYV
+1 MVPEKYKEYV
-15 TSNIE
+15 ASNID

-35 DNGMVCCVNPACP
+35 ENGMVCCVNPSCP

-63 VDGAGDSCVSALVN
+63 IDGAGESCVSALVN
-77 EGGMKRIPELI
+77 EVGMKRIPELI

-95 NGLSMAMKSQVN
+95 NGLSTAMKSQVN
-107 GAKLRKNMLGAMNEP
+107 GAKLRKNMLAAMNEP

-143 GLEALEVFSE
+143 GLERLEVFSG
-153 WYDNPLSTMATLRS
+153 WYANPLTTLATLRS
-167 YTPAKMAMLVIH
+167 YTPEKLAMLVIP

-189 LFTQMFELLDEITGT
+189 LFTQLFDFLDEITGT
-204 LELGTFTFKR
+204 VELGKFTFKKS
-214 PVEMDA
+214 VEMDA

-234 NRDDLERTVKAFG
+234 NRDDLERTVKAYG
-247 GQVKGSVSAKLDY
+247 GLVKGSVSAKLDY

-284 TPEKFFT
+284 TPEKFFA
-291 LLKENGVNTIL
+291 LLKEKGVNSIL

>member
-1 MGRKMIPDKYQEYV
+1 MVPEKYKEYV
-15 TSNIE
+15 ASNIE
-20 FPKECPVCHG
+20 FPKECPACHG

-35 DNGMVCCVNPACP
+35 DNGMVCCVNPSCP
-48 QKIVHKFANFFDVLA
+48 QKIVHKLANFFDVLSI
-63 VDGAGDSCVSALVN
+63 DGAGESCVSALVN
-77 EGGMKRIPELI
+77 EVGMKRIPELI
-88 SDAVSGG
+88 SDAISGG
-95 NGLSMAMKSQVN
+95 NGLSAAMKSQVN
-107 GAKLRKNMLGAMNEP
+107 GAKLRKNMLAAMNEP

-143 GLEALEVFSE
+143 GLERLEVFGG
-153 WYDNPLSTMATLRS
+153 WYDNPLGTLATLRS
-167 YTPAKMAMLVIH
+167 YTPEKLAMLVIP

-189 LFTQMFELLDEITGT
+189 LFTQMFDCLDEITGT
-204 LELGTFTFKR
+204 VEMGKFTFKKS
-214 PVEMDA
+214 VEMDA

-234 NRDDLERTVKAFG
+234 NRDDLERTVKAYG
-247 GQVKGSVSAKLDY
+247 GLVKGSVSAKLDY

-284 TPEKFFT
+284 TPEKFFA
-291 LLKENGVNTIL
+291 LLKEKGVNTIL

>member
-1 MGRKMIPDKYQEYV
+1 MVPEKYKEYV
-15 TSNIE
+15 ASNIE

-35 DNGMVCCVNPACP
+35 DNGMVCCVNPSCP
-48 QKIVHKFANFFDVLA
+48 QKNVHKFANFFDVLA
-63 VDGAGDSCVSALVN
+63 IDGAGESCVSALVN
-77 EGGMKRIPELI
+77 EVGMKRIPELI
-88 SDAVSGG
+88 SDAISGG
-95 NGLSMAMKSQVN
+95 NGLSAAMKSQVN
-107 GAKLRKNMLGAMNEP
+107 GAKLRKNMLAAMNEP

-143 GLEALEVFSE
+143 GLERLEVFGG
-153 WYDNPLSTMATLRS
+153 WYDNPLGTLATLRS
-167 YTPAKMAMLVIH
+167 YTPEKLSMLAIP

-189 LFTQMFELLDEITGT
+189 LFTQVFDCLDEITGT
-204 LELGTFTFKR
+204 VEMGKFTFKKS
-214 PVEMDA
+214 VELNA

-234 NRDDLERTVKAFG
+234 NRDDLERTVKAYG
-247 GQVKGSVSAKLDY
+247 GLVKGSVSAKLDY

-284 TPEKFFT
+284 TPEKFFA
-291 LLKENGVNTIL
+291 LLKEKGVNTIL